1 MILQEPILFYIR
13 LFFLAGLIMAGAL
26 FLGMFK
32 LSWALQDEAQF
43 LAASQGKY
51 GGYTVEAD
59 NSLREFV
66 IEQKLNPENLTVY
79 VSAPNQPVPWG
90 TVVRADITYNFT
102 FKVGEFIDIPTP
114 IPLKGRGRS
123 TSTYIEGAYTGINY
137 TSPSY

>member
-1 MILQEPILFYIR
+1 MIIQEPILFYIR
-13 LFFLAGLIMAGAL
+13 LFLITGLVMAGAF
-26 FLGMFK
+26 FLAMFK

-51 GGYTVEAD
+51 GGYTVEAN

-66 IEQKLNPENLTVY
+66 AEQKLNPANLTVR

-90 TVVRADITYNFT
+90 TVVKADITYNFR

-114 IPLKGRGRS
+114 IPLTGRGRS
-123 TSTYIEGAYTGINY
+123 TSTYLEGAYTGVNY
-137 TSPSY
+137 TSPAF